1 MNNETFNKE
10 EFNELINLAS
20 QQLLQKAK
28 EKRDIESKKPLEQRA
43 LERIESE
50 FYAISPLI
58 K

>member
-1 MNNETFNKE
+1 MNNEQLNKE
-10 EFNELINLAS
+10 DFKKLIDLAS
-20 QQLLQKAK
+20 QQLLQKSF
-28 EKRDIESKKPLEQRA
+28 ELRMIESKKTLEQRA

>member
-1 MNNETFNKE
+1 MNTEQLNKE
-10 EFNELINLAS
+10 DFKKLIDLAS
-20 QQLLQKAK
+20 QHLLQKSF
-28 EKRDIESKKPLEQRA
+28 ELRMVESKKTLEQRA

>member
-1 MNNETFNKE
+1 MNNEQLNKE
-10 EFNELINLAS
+10 DFKKLIDLAS
-20 QQLLQKAK
+20 QQLLQKSF
-28 EKRDIESKKPLEQRA
+28 ELRMVESKKTLEQRA